1 MYSYEIS
8 RKQHVAHFGTELTSW
23 QIDEEKWKQSSKFT
37 SSYWVNEDSKDS
49 KKQKLAD
56 QETDFITSQLKAE
69 FSLKH
74 FTPGLERNKLL
85 LEESRVRPLVPQETA
100 AEEKEF

>member
-1 MYSYEIS
+1 METDSG
-8 RKQHVAHFGTELTSW
+8 RNNQTQDRMGV
-23 QIDEEKWKQSSKFT
+23 SSKFT

-56 QETDFITSQLKAE
+56 QETHFKTSQLKAE

-85 LEESRVRPLVPQETA
+85 LEESRVRPVVPQETA
-100 AEEKEF
+100 MEEKEF